1 MSGPGVGVCCCVVI
15 SNEDILLCRGGGG
28 LCDWALIIDEY
39 EGTPIDMLLRTS
51 IPALQS
57 EINRSPLT
65 HDCCE
70 GTELHAVDCVSVG
83 I

>member
-1 MSGPGVGVCCCVVI
+1 MYVSG
-15 SNEDILLCRGGGG
+15 GGGG
-28 LCDWALIIDEY
+28 LCDWVLIVDEY
-39 EGTPIDMLLRTS
+39 EGAPSRGWFGGRQIRTPDMLSRTS